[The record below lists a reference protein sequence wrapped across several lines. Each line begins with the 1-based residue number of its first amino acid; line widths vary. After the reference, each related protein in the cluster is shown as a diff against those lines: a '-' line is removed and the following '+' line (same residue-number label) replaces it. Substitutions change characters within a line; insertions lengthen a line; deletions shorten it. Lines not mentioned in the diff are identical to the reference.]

1 MGVTFASGPVR
12 ARRFLASVL
21 FVGAGAS
28 MWPAGAPSGEGPHPR
43 VLATRIDDAITPVI
57 ADHLREGV
65 GRAEREG
72 YDAYVVELDT
82 PGGLDTSMRD
92 IVQSFLSAD
101 VPVVVY
107 VTPSGAR
114 AASAGA
120 IITFAASVAAMAPG
134 TVIGAAT
141 PVGIEGD
148 DVERKVVNDAAA
160 LAESIAEERG
170 RDVEFAVDTVRK
182 GRSAPAREALA
193 IGAVDVVAGSLPE
206 LLEAVDGVAVEVGSG
221 ERVTLRTAGAG
232 VDRYDLGFFRRILQ
246 FLADPNLAFLLLSIG
261 TLGLIYELATPGV
274 GFGGVV
280 GVVALILALFA
291 LSVLPVN
298 AVGLLLMAVAA
309 ALFVAEVVAPGFA
322 GFAAGGAVLLV
333 LSGIF
338 LFRDASGAEVGM
350 EVVLPVAIVM
360 GAAVAVAG
368 RLALQSRRAPSA
380 TTGATRLVGRTLDV
394 RYANGATGQSF
405 VEGAWWN
412 VRSPAGRLEPDQ
424 MARVV
429 DVDGL
434 TLVVEPVTG
443 DTPGVVSDQTT
454 GGHDE

>member
-1 MGVTFASGPVR
+1 MGVTFASGTVR

-65 GRAEREG
+65 RRAEREG

-92 IVQSFLSAD
+92 IVQSFLSAE

-148 DVERKVVNDAAA
+148 AVERKVVNDAAA

-206 LLEAVDGVAVEVGSG
+206 LLQAVDGVAVEVGSG
-221 ERVTLRTAGAG
+221 ERVTLRTAGAA

-309 ALFVAEVVAPGFA
+309 ALFVAEVVAPGLRRVRGGRCRPA
-322 GFAAGGAVLLV
+322 CAERHLPVPRRLRGRGRDGGGAARRH
-333 LSGIF
+333 
-338 LFRDASGAEVGM
+338 RDGGGGGGRRA
-350 EVVLPVAIVM
+350 PR
-360 GAAVAVAG
+360 AAVAASAVGDDWCDAPRRPHPRRAIRERRHRAVVRRG
-368 RLALQSRRAPSA
+368 RMVERAQPGGSSRRRPD
-380 TTGATRLVGRTLDV
+380 GARRRRRRSHPRGRAGHG
-394 RYANGATGQSF
+394 RQPGCR
-405 VEGAWWN
+405 
-412 VRSPAGRLEPDQ
+412 VRSNDWR
-424 MARVV
+424 
-429 DVDGL
+429 
-434 TLVVEPVTG
+434 
-443 DTPGVVSDQTT
+443 S
-454 GGHDE
+454 